1 MSDEREHGD
10 RVMAELREL
19 SYAECRGLLVR
30 QRAGRV
36 AVATPDG
43 PHIIPLNYSVV
54 DESIVFRTT
63 AFSVLA
69 TYGRNAKL
77 AFEVDYFRDET
88 QLGWSVVA
96 RGRADVVTDPEELA
110 RIRKVCDPSPWADGA
125 RNLFFRLTWK
135 ELSGREL
142 GHQGGVEKKAPDS
155 ERVPDPRPVRGEGD
169 LPRLIVAPDR
179 RG

>member
-1 MSDEREHGD
+1 
-10 RVMAELREL
+10 MAELREL

-54 DESIVFRTT
+54 DEAIVFRTT

-77 AFEVDYFRDET
+77 AFEVDHFRDET
-88 QLGWSVVA
+88 HLGWSVVA
-96 RGRADVVTDPEELA
+96 RGRADVVTDPDDLA

-125 RNLFFRLTWK
+125 RNLFFRLAWK
-135 ELSGREL
+135 ELTGRALGREPEA
-142 GHQGGVEKKAPDS
+142 GKTGPESD
-155 ERVPDPRPVRGEGD
+155 RVDEPVRERDPAG
-169 LPRLIVAPDR
+169 PRLIVAPQPR
-179 RG
+179 A